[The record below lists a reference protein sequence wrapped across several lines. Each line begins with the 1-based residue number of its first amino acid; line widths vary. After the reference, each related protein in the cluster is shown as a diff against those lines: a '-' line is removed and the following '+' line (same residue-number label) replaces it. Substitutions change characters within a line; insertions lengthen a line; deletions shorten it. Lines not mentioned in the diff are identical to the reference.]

1 LLGVPH
7 DSNKLERGAAL
18 FLRSF
23 VLLLAGYVV
32 FHKVFPFNL
41 LDMQLVEMTGADFL
55 LLCFRSV
62 FGTVAALYFVRKAL
76 AQPALRERDR
86 IFCERW
92 AALGIGT
99 ILIIGCSILMR
110 FVEGEQT
117 IVRVARLVARAVR
130 WLLF

>member
-1 LLGVPH
+1 MLGVPH

-23 VLLLAGYVV
+23 VLSLAAYVV
-32 FHKVFPFNL
+32 FHKVFPFDR
-41 LDMQLVEMTGADFL
+41 LDMHLVEMTGADFL

-62 FGTVAALYFVRKAL
+62 FGTVAALYFVSKAL

-117 IVRVARLVARAVR
+117 IVTVARLVARAVR

>member
-1 LLGVPH
+1 MLGVPH

-18 FLRSF
+18 FLRCF

-41 LDMQLVEMTGADFL
+41 LDMHLVEMTGADLL

-62 FGTVAALYFVRKAL
+62 LGTVAALYFASKAFS
-76 AQPALRERDR
+76 QPALRERDR

-92 AALGIGT
+92 AALGLGT
-99 ILIIGCSILMR
+99 ILIIACSILMR

-117 IVRVARLVARAVR
+117 IVRIAKLVARAVR